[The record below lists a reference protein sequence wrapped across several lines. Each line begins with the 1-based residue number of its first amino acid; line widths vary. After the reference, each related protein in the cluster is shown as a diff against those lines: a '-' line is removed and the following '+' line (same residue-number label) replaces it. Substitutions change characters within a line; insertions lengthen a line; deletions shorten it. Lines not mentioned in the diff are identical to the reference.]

1 MSMGVFVV
9 NNTGQVGSSTCRAVL
24 GYKNALSASIAS
36 GTGVTN
42 QDADFPLSLAFDY
55 SYNTE
60 YSPDVSLSASSV
72 QIVFSPTS
80 LQQIDYFMIISK
92 NAEESELSV
101 TVEAF
106 IPDEG
111 AYVEVAGFG
120 SMSDGVPVMV
130 YFGGDYENGY
140 VSALSIRVTLN
151 YTSKPYIMSMMC
163 GKAIVFPRTFSLGFQ
178 PASTANMDEVRMFN
192 ADEGLNIVSGRRL
205 KRGYHARGSINYVRM
220 STVKTFWKDFTEHVL
235 DSKPFCLM
243 WNDTAPTDIVYG
255 VQNPDRHTKPTY
267 KTSLFTQIDF
277 DIIGWA

>member
-9 NNTGQVGSSTCRAVL
+9 NNTGQVGGSTCRAIL
-24 GYKNALSASIAS
+24 GYRNLLSDLIVS
-36 GTGVTN
+36 GQTEDPDYPAEN
-42 QDADFPLSLAFDY
+42 AFDY

-60 YSPDVSLSASSV
+60 YSPDLTFAPSSVSMVFSLSSV
-72 QIVFSPTS
+72 E
-80 LQQIDYFMIISK
+80 QIDYFMIISK
-92 NAEESELSV
+92 NAQESQLSV
-101 TVEAF
+101 VVEAF

-111 AYVEVAGFG
+111 DYVQVAVFG
-120 SMSDGVPVMV
+120 SLTNGVPAMV
-130 YFGGDYENGY
+130 YFGQDFDQGY
-140 VSALSIRVTLN
+140 ASAISIRVTFN
-151 YTSKPYIMSMMC
+151 YVSKPYIMSMMC

-192 ADEGLNIVSGRRL
+192 TDEGLNIVSGRRL
-205 KRGYHARGSINYVRM
+205 KRGYQAKGSINYVRM
-220 STVKTFWKDFTEHVL
+220 STVKAFWKEFTEHVL

-243 WNDTAPTDIVYG
+243 WNDTAPTDVVYG